1 MRIDLF
7 IYSIA
12 FMVTSAIIV
21 AWPRLEETS
30 RTRVKNLLAPLGL
43 AGIITLFGVAF
54 YNMFAVS
61 IPNGLLLIGLIGI
74 FSLANKLAQV
84 DEWWVLVE
92 HVSSVIQ
99 RFSDRAIERFSEL
112 ASQRVSESVNRFI
125 AESLHR

>member
-7 IYSIA
+7 IYSLA
-12 FMVTSAIIV
+12 FIVTSAITV
-21 AWPRLEETS
+21 AWPRLAETG
-30 RTRVKNLLAPLGL
+30 RTRVKNLLAPIGL
-43 AGIITLFGVAF
+43 AGILTLFGVAF

-84 DEWWVLVE
+84 DEWGVLVE
-92 HVSSVIQ
+92 HLRSATQ
-99 RFSDRAIERFSEL
+99 RFSDRANQRASEP
-112 ASQRVSESVNRFI
+112 ASQRISESVNRFI